1 MTLSTI
7 IELMNIEESGNNNGE
22 GKGETEDTRQERS
35 GCLAWTARDIAF

>member
-1 MTLSTI
+1 MTLSNNNWI
-7 IELMNIEESGNNNGE
+7 NEYRGSGNNNGE